1 MTHGHTMTHKPKTP
15 HMGFSHYGIFS
26 GNYTANGSES
36 MDFRHNMDDREY
48 SMAREGVRP

>member
-15 HMGFSHYGIFS
+15 YMGFPYYGTFFRI
-26 GNYTANGSES
+26 YTANGSES

-48 SMAREGVRP
+48 SMARKGVLP